1 MNLYARIQSCCAASP
16 HKVLGYPFGYRGG
29 ILEEGAERRF
39 LKSETEQRFETV
51 PTEIQGS
58 DDTQGLSLRL
68 NAFVA
73 TL

>member
-1 MNLYARIQSCCAASP
+1 MRGYKVAAPPSP

-29 ILEEGAERRF
+29 ILEEGAERRL

-68 NAFVA
+68 WQ
-73 TL
+73 LCDP